1 MNQLSLHPPNSL
13 AHLHPVPDSGLIF
26 VACEAPQLSSYYV
39 PEIGPAP
46 KWAQFLDSVTE
57 ELQDDMT
64 AGGTKGAYSDYKFVD
79 RGELET

>member
-1 MNQLSLHPPNSL
+1 M
-13 AHLHPVPDSGLIF
+13 
-26 VACEAPQLSSYYV
+26 